1 MGSFRYSHLMLNRN
15 VLVLA
20 LAQALGMSGV
30 TLALLVAGIVG
41 ARLAPNPSWATL
53 PNALLIVGGA
63 ISAVPAALI
72 MQRIGR
78 RAGFCLAAGVACMGA
93 FSTAYFIHS
102 QSFVPFCLS
111 MLLLGL
117 NMAFIQQYRFAAIE
131 SVAPN
136 QAGQAV
142 SRVLLG
148 GIGAGLLG
156 PEIGKLAK
164 DWFGFQEYA
173 GSFIVLGGVYAVV
186 VLILLLY
193 TQAPATASQSDEQKP
208 SRSLG
213 DIIGQPVFITA
224 FLSATVAYGSMTLLM
239 TATPLSMHVM
249 DHFSLED
256 TARVIQGHILG
267 MFVPSFFTGNL
278 IRRFGV
284 YRILLAG
291 ITVLIACSLIGIWDR
306 SFLHYWTALVL
317 LGVGWN
323 FLFIGGTTL
332 LAHSYRP
339 AESFKVQ
346 AFNDFGVF
354 SLQFI
359 AASSAGFLIFNTSW
373 IMLNLLVTPFF
384 ALLLIRYLWVQ
395 RHSLIS
401 PLADST

>member
-1 MGSFRYSHLMLNRN
+1 MLNQMMLNRN

-30 TLALLVAGIVG
+30 TMALLVAGIVG
-41 ARLAPNPSWATL
+41 ARLAPNPNWATL

-63 ISAVPAALI
+63 LSAVPAALL

-78 RAGFCLAAGVACMGA
+78 RAGFCLAASVACVGA
-93 FSTAYFIHS
+93 FSIAYFIHA
-102 QSFVPFCLS
+102 QNFIPFCLS
-111 MLLLGL
+111 MLLLGV
-117 NMAFIQQYRFAAIE
+117 NMAFVQQYRFAAIE
-131 SVAPN
+131 SVAPD

-148 GIGAGLLG
+148 GIVAGLLG
-156 PEIGKLAK
+156 PEVGKLAK

-173 GSFIVLGGVYAVV
+173 GSFVVVGGIYIVA
-186 VLILLLY
+186 VLILLFY
-193 TQAPATASQSDEQKP
+193 SQAPATISHADAQQP
-208 SRSLG
+208 SRSLWE
-213 DIIGQPVFITA
+213 IIGQPVFITA

-249 DHFSLED
+249 DHFSLGD

-332 LAHSYRP
+332 LAQSYRP

-354 SLQFI
+354 SLQFL
-359 AASSAGFLIFNTSW
+359 AASSAGFIIFNTSW
-373 IMLNLLVTPFF
+373 TSINLLVTPFF

-395 RHSLIS
+395 RSSLVS
-401 PLADST
+401 SLADS